1 MNITH
6 TLREFGARHGRGDLS
21 LPAGGSVDLL
31 IDDMPL
37 TLQEV
42 GEELLMLTAFPS
54 PFLEGQRLAAILK
67 SCEQRAARPDE
78 PGVQVG
84 TRGEASDLWLI
95 SALRWPAASLSAA
108 QLERGA
114 QILFRFRQDWRP

>member
-6 TLREFGARHGRGDLS
+6 TLREFGARHGRQDLA
-21 LPAGGSVDLL
+21 LPAGGSVDLS

-42 GEELLMLTAFPS
+42 GEEMLMLTGFPF

-95 SALRWPAASLSAA
+95 AALRWSATSLSAA

-114 QILFRFRQDWRP
+114 QSLLRFRQDWRP